1 MSLVLSEDQQLLKDS
16 AKAFVDQNAPVS
28 VLRGLRDSKDAQG
41 YDQNLWRQMLE
52 LGWAGMAIPEA
63 YGGFEFGY
71 GGLGVVLEESGRTLV
86 SSPLIATVL
95 LGASAINEL
104 GSDAQK
110 SEFLP
115 QVVSGELLL
124 ALAIDEKPHHRPC
137 RIETSAVKSGEG
149 YVLNGCK
156 TFVLD
161 GHIANKLV
169 VVARTAGAIDDE
181 AGLSVFLV
189 DAAAEGVSINRS
201 WMVDSRNSAMLSLN
215 DVKVGADALLGA
227 EGDAYSSLT
236 RVLDIGRIGVAA
248 EMLGS
253 MQQAFEI
260 TLDYLK
266 QREQFGVL
274 IGSFQGLQHRAAE
287 MYSEIELCKSAVRAA
302 LAALD
307 DADKTD
313 ADIAEFASIAKAK
326 LSEVATLVS
335 NEAVQMH
342 GGIGFTDEHDIGLYL
357 KRAVILAARYGNA
370 GLHRKRYAEFTE
382 THA

>member
-149 YVLNGCK
+149 YILNGCK

-215 DVKVGADALLGA
+215 NVKVGADALLGA
-227 EGDAYSSLT
+227 EGGAYTSLT

-307 DADKTD
+307 DADKND

-342 GGIGFTDEHDIGLYL
+342 GGIGMTDEYDIGFYM
-357 KRAVILAARYGNA
+357 KRARVAAAFLGDA
-370 GLHRKRYAEFTE
+370 LFHRERYASLNGF
-382 THA
+382 

>member
-215 DVKVGADALLGA
+215 NVKVGADALLGA
-227 EGDAYSSLT
+227 EGGAYTSLT

-307 DADKTD
+307 DADKND

-342 GGIGFTDEHDIGLYL
+342 GGIGMTDEYDIGFYM
-357 KRAVILAARYGNA
+357 KRARVAAAFLGDA
-370 GLHRKRYAEFTE
+370 LFHRERYASLNGF
-382 THA
+382 

>member
-169 VVARTAGAIDDE
+169 VVARTSGAIDDE

-215 DVKVGADALLGA
+215 NVKVGADALLGA
-227 EGDAYSSLT
+227 EGCAYTSLT

-342 GGIGFTDEHDIGLYL
+342 GGIGMTDEYDIGFYM
-357 KRAVILAARYGNA
+357 KRARVAAAFLGDA
-370 GLHRKRYAEFTE
+370 LFHRERYASLNGF
-382 THA
+382 

>member
-215 DVKVGADALLGA
+215 NVKVGADALLGA
-227 EGDAYSSLT
+227 EGDAYTSLT
-236 RVLDIGRIGVAA
+236 RVLDIGRIGIAA
-248 EMLGS
+248 AMLGS
-253 MQQAFEI
+253 MKQAFEI

-342 GGIGFTDEHDIGLYL
+342 GGIGMTDEYDIGFYM
-357 KRAVILAARYGNA
+357 KRARVAAAFLGDA
-370 GLHRKRYAEFTE
+370 LFHRERYASLNGF
-382 THA
+382 

>member
-1 MSLVLSEDQQLLKDS
+1 MSLVLSEDQQLLKES

-169 VVARTAGAIDDE
+169 VVARTSGAIDDE
-181 AGLSVFLV
+181 EGLSVFLV

-215 DVKVGADALLGA
+215 NVKVGADALLGA
-227 EGDAYSSLT
+227 EGGAYTSLT

-342 GGIGFTDEHDIGLYL
+342 GGIGMTDEYDIGFYM
-357 KRAVILAARYGNA
+357 KRARVAAAFLGDA
-370 GLHRKRYAEFTE
+370 LFHRERYASLNGF
-382 THA
+382 

>member
-137 RIETSAVKSGEG
+137 RIKTSAVKSGEG

-227 EGDAYSSLT
+227 EGGAYSSLT

-342 GGIGFTDEHDIGLYL
+342 GGIGMTDEYDIGFYM
-357 KRAVILAARYGNA
+357 KRARVAAAFLGDA
-370 GLHRKRYAEFTE
+370 LFHRERYASLNGF
-382 THA
+382 

>member
-104 GSDAQK
+104 GSEAQK

-169 VVARTAGAIDDE
+169 VVVRTSGAIDDE

-215 DVKVGADALLGA
+215 NVKVGADALLGA
-227 EGDAYSSLT
+227 EGGAYSSLT

-342 GGIGFTDEHDIGLYL
+342 GGIGMTDEYDIGFYM
-357 KRAVILAARYGNA
+357 KRARVAAAFLGDA
-370 GLHRKRYAEFTE
+370 LFHRERYASLNGF
-382 THA
+382 

>member
-169 VVARTAGAIDDE
+169 VVARTSGAIDDE

-215 DVKVGADALLGA
+215 NVKVGADGLLGA
-227 EGDAYSSLT
+227 EGGAYTSLT

-342 GGIGFTDEHDIGLYL
+342 GGIGMTDEYDIGFYM
-357 KRAVILAARYGNA
+357 KRARVAAAFLGDA
-370 GLHRKRYAEFTE
+370 LFHRERYASLNGF
-382 THA
+382 

>member
-110 SEFLP
+110 SEFLS

-169 VVARTAGAIDDE
+169 VVARTSGAIDDE

-215 DVKVGADALLGA
+215 NVKVGADALLGA
-227 EGDAYSSLT
+227 EGGAYSSLT

-342 GGIGFTDEHDIGLYL
+342 GGIGMTDEYDIGFYM
-357 KRAVILAARYGNA
+357 KRARVAAAFLGDA
-370 GLHRKRYAEFTE
+370 LFHRERYASLNGF
-382 THA
+382 

>member
-1 MSLVLSEDQQLLKDS
+1 MSLVLNEDQQLLKDS

-104 GSDAQK
+104 GSEAQK

-137 RIETSAVKSGEG
+137 RIETSAAKSGEG

-201 WMVDSRNSAMLSLN
+201 WMVDSRNSSMLSLN

-227 EGDAYSSLT
+227 EGGAFSSLT

-313 ADIAEFASIAKAK
+313 ADIAELASIAKAK

-342 GGIGFTDEHDIGLYL
+342 GGIGMTDEYDIGFYM
-357 KRAVILAARYGNA
+357 KRARVAAAFLGDA
-370 GLHRKRYAEFTE
+370 LFHRERYASLNGF
-382 THA
+382 

>member
-110 SEFLP
+110 SEFLS

-161 GHIANKLV
+161 GHIANKLI

-342 GGIGFTDEHDIGLYL
+342 GGIGMTDEYDIGFYM
-357 KRAVILAARYGNA
+357 KRARVAAAFLGDA
-370 GLHRKRYAEFTE
+370 LFHRERYASLNGF
-382 THA
+382 

>member
-110 SEFLP
+110 SEFLS

-161 GHIANKLV
+161 GHIANKLI

-342 GGIGFTDEHDIGLYL
+342 GGIGMTDEYDIGFYM
-357 KRAVILAARYGNA
+357 KRARVAVAFLGDA
-370 GLHRKRYAEFTE
+370 LFHRERYASLNGF
-382 THA
+382 

>member
-201 WMVDSRNSAMLSLN
+201 WMVDSRNSSMLSLN

-227 EGDAYSSLT
+227 EGGAFSSLT

-307 DADKTD
+307 DADKND

-342 GGIGFTDEHDIGLYL
+342 GGIGMTDEYDIGFYM
-357 KRAVILAARYGNA
+357 KRARVAAAFLGDA
-370 GLHRKRYAEFTE
+370 LFHRERYASLNGF
-382 THA
+382 

>member
-307 DADKTD
+307 DADKND

-342 GGIGFTDEHDIGLYL
+342 GGIGMTDEYDIGFYM
-357 KRAVILAARYGNA
+357 KRARVAAAFLGDA
-370 GLHRKRYAEFTE
+370 LFHRERYASLNGF
-382 THA
+382 

>member
-161 GHIANKLV
+161 GHIANKLI

-215 DVKVGADALLGA
+215 NVKVGADALLGA
-227 EGDAYSSLT
+227 EGGAYTSLT

-342 GGIGFTDEHDIGLYL
+342 GGIGMTDEYDIGFYM
-357 KRAVILAARYGNA
+357 KRARVAAAFLGDA
-370 GLHRKRYAEFTE
+370 LFHRERYASLNGF
-382 THA
+382 

>member
-169 VVARTAGAIDDE
+169 VVARTSGAIDDE

-215 DVKVGADALLGA
+215 NVKVGADALLGA
-227 EGDAYSSLT
+227 EGGAYSSLT

-260 TLDYLK
+260 TLDYSK

-342 GGIGFTDEHDIGLYL
+342 GGIGMTDEYDIGFYM
-357 KRAVILAARYGNA
+357 KRARVAAAFLGDA
-370 GLHRKRYAEFTE
+370 IFHRERYASLNGF
-382 THA
+382 

>member
-169 VVARTAGAIDDE
+169 VVARTSGAIDDE

-215 DVKVGADALLGA
+215 NVKVGADALLGV
-227 EGDAYSSLT
+227 EGGAYTSLT

-342 GGIGFTDEHDIGLYL
+342 GGIGMTDEYDIGFYM
-357 KRAVILAARYGNA
+357 KRARVAAAFLGDA
-370 GLHRKRYAEFTE
+370 LFHRERYASLNGF
-382 THA
+382 

>member
-169 VVARTAGAIDDE
+169 VVARTAGAIDDR

-215 DVKVGADALLGA
+215 NVKVGADALLGA
-227 EGDAYSSLT
+227 EGGAYSSLT

-342 GGIGFTDEHDIGLYL
+342 GGIGMTDEYDIGFYM
-357 KRAVILAARYGNA
+357 KRARVAAAFLGDA
-370 GLHRKRYAEFTE
+370 LFHRERYASLNGF
-382 THA
+382 

>member
-161 GHIANKLV
+161 GHIANKLI

-313 ADIAEFASIAKAK
+313 AAIAEFASIAKAK

-342 GGIGFTDEHDIGLYL
+342 GGIGMTDEYDIGFYM
-357 KRAVILAARYGNA
+357 KRARVAAAFLGDA
-370 GLHRKRYAEFTE
+370 LFHRERYASLNGF
-382 THA
+382 

>member
-52 LGWAGMAIPEA
+52 LGWAGMAIPES

-110 SEFLP
+110 SEFLS
-115 QVVSGELLL
+115 QVVNGELLL

-161 GHIANKLV
+161 GHIANKLI

-342 GGIGFTDEHDIGLYL
+342 GGIGMTDEYDIGFYM
-357 KRAVILAARYGNA
+357 KRARVAAAFLGDA
-370 GLHRKRYAEFTE
+370 LFHRERYASLNGF
-382 THA
+382 

>member
-1 MSLVLSEDQQLLKDS
+1 MSLVLSEDQQLLKNS

-161 GHIANKLV
+161 GHIANKLI

-342 GGIGFTDEHDIGLYL
+342 GGIGMTDEYDIGFYM
-357 KRAVILAARYGNA
+357 KRARVAAAFLGDA
-370 GLHRKRYAEFTE
+370 LFHRERYASLNGF
-382 THA
+382 

>member
-1 MSLVLSEDQQLLKDS
+1 MSLVLNEDQQLLKDS

-169 VVARTAGAIDDE
+169 VVARTSGAIDDE

-215 DVKVGADALLGA
+215 NVKVGADALLGA
-227 EGDAYSSLT
+227 EGGAYTSLT

-342 GGIGFTDEHDIGLYL
+342 GGIGMTDEYDIGFYM
-357 KRAVILAARYGNA
+357 KRARVAAAFLGDA
-370 GLHRKRYAEFTE
+370 LFHRERYASLNGF
-382 THA
+382 

>member
-124 ALAIDEKPHHRPC
+124 ALAIDEKPHHR
-137 RIETSAVKSGEG
+137 
-149 YVLNGCK
+149 
-156 TFVLD
+156 
-161 GHIANKLV
+161 
-169 VVARTAGAIDDE
+169 
-181 AGLSVFLV
+181 
-189 DAAAEGVSINRS
+189 
-201 WMVDSRNSAMLSLN
+201 LSL
-215 DVKVGADALLGA
+215 
-227 EGDAYSSLT
+227 
-236 RVLDIGRIGVAA
+236 IHI
-248 EMLGS
+248 
-253 MQQAFEI
+253 
-260 TLDYLK
+260 
-266 QREQFGVL
+266 
-274 IGSFQGLQHRAAE
+274 
-287 MYSEIELCKSAVRAA
+287 
-302 LAALD
+302 
-307 DADKTD
+307 
-313 ADIAEFASIAKAK
+313 
-326 LSEVATLVS
+326 
-335 NEAVQMH
+335 
-342 GGIGFTDEHDIGLYL
+342 
-357 KRAVILAARYGNA
+357 
-370 GLHRKRYAEFTE
+370 
-382 THA
+382 

>member
-95 LGASAINEL
+95 LGASAINEF
-104 GSDAQK
+104 GSEAQK

-124 ALAIDEKPHHRPC
+124 ALAMDEKPHHRPC

-227 EGDAYSSLT
+227 EGGAYSSLT

-342 GGIGFTDEHDIGLYL
+342 GGIGMTDEYDIGFYM
-357 KRAVILAARYGNA
+357 KRARVAAAFLGDA
-370 GLHRKRYAEFTE
+370 LFHRERYASLNGF
-382 THA
+382 

>member
-110 SEFLP
+110 SEFLS

-201 WMVDSRNSAMLSLN
+201 WMVDSRNSSMLSLN

-227 EGDAYSSLT
+227 EGGAYSSLT

-302 LAALD
+302 LSALD

-313 ADIAEFASIAKAK
+313 ADIAELASIAKAK

-342 GGIGFTDEHDIGLYL
+342 GGIGMTDEYDIGFYM
-357 KRAVILAARYGNA
+357 KRARVAAAFLGDA
-370 GLHRKRYAEFTE
+370 LFHRERYASLNGF
-382 THA
+382 

>member
-137 RIETSAVKSGEG
+137 QIETSAVKSGEG

-161 GHIANKLV
+161 GHLANKLV
-169 VVARTAGAIDDE
+169 VVARTSGAIDDE

-189 DAAAEGVSINRS
+189 DAAAEGVSINRT
-201 WMVDSRNSAMLSLN
+201 WMVDSRNSSMLSLN
-215 DVKVGADALLGA
+215 NVKVGAAALFGA
-227 EGDAYSSLT
+227 EGDAYTSLT

-266 QREQFGVL
+266 KREQFGVL

-287 MYSEIELCKSAVRAA
+287 MYSEIELCRSAVRAA

-342 GGIGFTDEHDIGLYL
+342 GGIGMTDEYDIGFYM
-357 KRAVILAARYGNA
+357 KRARVAAAFLGDA
-370 GLHRKRYAEFTE
+370 LFHRERYASLNGF
-382 THA
+382 